1 MQGCAWLEEN
11 LREVMIVVA
20 CGDHMEAHQYV
31 KRKGENWQIPPTVD
45 GSQGTGHYGT
55 GENNTARIL

>member
-1 MQGCAWLEEN
+1 
-11 LREVMIVVA
+11 
-20 CGDHMEAHQYV
+20 MEAHQYV